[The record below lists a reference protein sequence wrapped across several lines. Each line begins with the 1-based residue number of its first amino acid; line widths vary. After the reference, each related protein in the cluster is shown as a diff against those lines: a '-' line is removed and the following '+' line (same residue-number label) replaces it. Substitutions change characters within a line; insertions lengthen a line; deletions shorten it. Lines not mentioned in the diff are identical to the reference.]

1 MMRLIKDITFLV
13 VITIFLAIIAFNS
26 VINLRVL
33 REETKELRLRNEAA
47 SVCQLKALQTPIE
60 LRGHLPEY
68 IQGYKDCV
76 TNLSGTP
83 SPLGNKF

>member
-1 MMRLIKDITFLV
+1 MIRLVRDITFLV
-13 VITIFLAIIAFNS
+13 VITIFLAVITLNS
-26 VINLRVL
+26 VVNLRVL

-60 LRGHLPEY
+60 LRGHIPEY

-76 TNLSGTP
+76 TSLSGTP
-83 SPLGNKF
+83 SPLGKKF